1 MSSLLKAL
9 NYILSKNIK
18 NLYLTVFSSAERDA
32 IYVIDSLL
40 YNEAITSNFHSTDTH
55 GYIEM
60 VFAVS
65 HLINFTFAPRI
76 KKILLPTNLVSFGR
90 IKAEL
95 ESKNYAVKP
104 TCICQ

>member
-76 KKILLPTNLVSFGR
+76 KRSCFHEFSQFWKNKSR
-90 IKAEL
+90 IRK
-95 ESKNYAVKP
+95 
-104 TCICQ
+104 

>member
-1 MSSLLKAL
+1 MEIINQFFAQSIELYSLQK
-9 NYILSKNIK
+9 YK

-76 KKILLPTNLVSFGR
+76 KKILLPR
-90 IKAEL
+90 I
-95 ESKNYAVKP
+95 
-104 TCICQ
+104 